1 MSRIPIAV
9 LLIGSGLFAAG
20 CANRPTAAD
29 LTESIV
35 EAAENDPT
43 VAITLE
49 EAQCI
54 AAQLLSTDL
63 SDTTMSG
70 LAANFNEPEVL
81 SAEQSKVTP
90 AVTDAARECVGN
102 S

>member
-1 MSRIPIAV
+1 MSRIPIAA
-9 LLIGSGLFAAG
+9 LLIGTGLLAAG
-20 CANRPTAAD
+20 CANSPTTAD

-35 EAAENDPT
+35 QASENHPT

-70 LAANFNEPEVL
+70 LAEDFNEPEVL
-81 SAEQSKVTP
+81 SAEQDKVTP